1 MTYKK
6 DRLDNFNSIEFVKD
20 IERKYG
26 KKVASNVANSLL
38 RLSAVSMNSNY
49 LSELSSPRYVIRF
62 KLHPHTGGLIV
73 ETINDK
79 RKGYRYTFTP
89 IKVNRKKVNYD

>member
-26 KKVASNVANSLL
+26 KQVASNVANSLL
-38 RLSAVSMNSNY
+38 RLLAVSMNSNY
-49 LSELSSPRYVIRF
+49 LSELRSPRYVIRL
-62 KLHPHTGGLIV
+62 KLHPTTGRLIV

-79 RKGYRYTFTP
+79 MQGYRYTCSP
-89 IKVNRKKVNYD
+89 DRIHRHRAKY

>member
-26 KKVASNVANSLL
+26 KQVASNVANSLL
-38 RLSAVSMNSNY
+38 RLLAVSMNSNY
-49 LSELSSPRYVIRF
+49 LSELRSPRYVIRL
-62 KLHPHTGGLIV
+62 KLYPTTGRLIV

-79 RKGYRYTFTP
+79 MQGYRYTCSP
-89 IKVNRKKVNYD
+89 DRIHRHRAKY